1 MQQLCSSKFEQEL
14 TEQEFHLLQQ
24 QIDRYNSSCQSFE
37 SSTICKSILLDS
49 IQDSN
54 IRQQLLGQY
63 QDIAQQSKM
72 NMLTLFKESAKIQM
86 DESKNKFEMA
96 MKQTWYDRHL
106 SSENDKIP
114 LAIINLIEQRYKKIS
129 ERIQCVYKFK
139 TETILSI
146 PISLL
151 DKIYVIVSTMNVN
164 NTNDLDDHRVPRQ
177 RRRKQCHGN
186 RRDQRFRRKCRK
198 RHMNEK
204 TIKKLLNRRHQ
215 ATTTTTTNNN
225 NNNNNNMEIVNS
237 NQRST
242 ILNDTSKSTMINDNK
257 RKRDVLSQKQK
268 LNQIMIK
275 STSQLL
281 IDPPLSKKMKKD
293 SNRVNGTY
301 RQPMYLKRLPLTFF
315 PILSKKLNY
324 TLKKKNERRI
334 FYARLDLLDQQYCLE
349 VDQHLWQSY
358 LDIGLRKQIWPDQL
372 YTMANANDF
381 NLCQEYLINYIN
393 DIKQQLHQCQMEL
406 TKLYQ
411 SRPIATLSMN
421 EVDRCLKEFVVCQR
435 KYLSIRNNNQLVNF
449 QDDLSEKEL
458 FTLVSAYS
466 LTTNQNE
473 HMHQLITIREQQV
486 KLWEQL
492 LMLRMRIL
500 DKFLPEHFDDLEHF
514 IAPNIYSP
522 VISNTIAIQFK
533 NKRYKII
540 QEAKRSWLNIIL
552 HAYEIKIQ
560 EYDRQYQYELIQLKS
575 QLLNSMTLNGES
587 IVSSYRKI
595 LLQNRQRS
603 LSSTKSIIGV
613 CPEPYLDLMSNPFNT
628 NEWNH
633 LSLGPSCIRL
643 NQSAIRPRHQQE
655 IQIKKEYSDINQKV
669 VQYLTS
675 PPRNIPSRAMILKT
689 YSDDL
694 LNYFNHAYFAP
705 QPYKDQTQALTQAI
719 ASLSIRRKIKK
730 FNLILRVTDK
740 SHNFYIGSAIEFEKE
755 IQTFFQDT
763 NAFVVLKENPFDE
776 ILNKVIQLLN
786 RLIGKKLI
794 LQWQSKKMMPNRTK
808 SIGIPVRPIENTIG
822 APTTNISDFLD
833 EIIRLI
839 FDSKCGSTSIIDG
852 ASLLEELYKYT
863 KKGLFK
869 VSTLFCTFDI
879 RNLYTMLPQE
889 EALDILIEFLQ
900 VHGYTK
906 VKGIS
911 LDTIRILAFIVLRE
925 NVCVYNNKIYKQT
938 LGGAMGSSFA
948 LTLANIFMW
957 KWQKE
962 FVRRQDISGEFYGRY
977 IDDIFMTWNK
987 SENELR
993 NLLDTA
999 NSWHPNIKLEYKV
1012 SKSLPFL
1019 DVLLTNSN
1027 GILLTSVYHKPAA
1040 EPYVVPF
1047 SSDHPRHVFNNVVQT
1062 SLARAVR
1069 YCSTL
1074 EAFNHEQRYI
1084 QLALLYNGYPS
1095 TFIDRE
1101 FQKFFFGYISST
1113 SFLPIID
1120 DEKQFLK
1127 MHRKLLDQP
1136 TLSQSQAA
1144 FSAAMAD
1151 IDNDQ
1156 TDETVNESK
1165 ESKNYND
1172 ESKQHCNDK
1181 LIIHYTHEK
1190 RIHSFKKQMHR
1201 IYEHVFNNTPVSHV
1215 KMIVG
1220 NRNRQDA
1227 KRELIRKRPKQS
1239 LLQNKPIK
1247 RRRKKT
1253 KKIIKIKKP
1262 SMDQQQQQT

>member
-1 MQQLCSSKFEQEL
+1 
-14 TEQEFHLLQQ
+14 
-24 QIDRYNSSCQSFE
+24 
-37 SSTICKSILLDS
+37 
-49 IQDSN
+49 
-54 IRQQLLGQY
+54 
-63 QDIAQQSKM
+63 
-72 NMLTLFKESAKIQM
+72 
-86 DESKNKFEMA
+86 
-96 MKQTWYDRHL
+96 
-106 SSENDKIP
+106 
-114 LAIINLIEQRYKKIS
+114 
-129 ERIQCVYKFK
+129 
-139 TETILSI
+139 
-146 PISLL
+146 
-151 DKIYVIVSTMNVN
+151 
-164 NTNDLDDHRVPRQ
+164 
-177 RRRKQCHGN
+177 
-186 RRDQRFRRKCRK
+186 
-198 RHMNEK
+198 
-204 TIKKLLNRRHQ
+204 
-215 ATTTTTTNNN
+215 
-225 NNNNNNMEIVNS
+225 
-237 NQRST
+237 
-242 ILNDTSKSTMINDNK
+242 
-257 RKRDVLSQKQK
+257 
-268 LNQIMIK
+268 
-275 STSQLL
+275 
-281 IDPPLSKKMKKD
+281 
-293 SNRVNGTY
+293 
-301 RQPMYLKRLPLTFF
+301 
-315 PILSKKLNY
+315 
-324 TLKKKNERRI
+324 
-334 FYARLDLLDQQYCLE
+334 
-349 VDQHLWQSY
+349 
-358 LDIGLRKQIWPDQL
+358 
-372 YTMANANDF
+372 
-381 NLCQEYLINYIN
+381 
-393 DIKQQLHQCQMEL
+393 
-406 TKLYQ
+406 
-411 SRPIATLSMN
+411 
-421 EVDRCLKEFVVCQR
+421 
-435 KYLSIRNNNQLVNF
+435 
-449 QDDLSEKEL
+449 
-458 FTLVSAYS
+458 
-466 LTTNQNE
+466 
-473 HMHQLITIREQQV
+473 
-486 KLWEQL
+486 
-492 LMLRMRIL
+492 
-500 DKFLPEHFDDLEHF
+500 
-514 IAPNIYSP
+514 
-522 VISNTIAIQFK
+522 
-533 NKRYKII
+533 
-540 QEAKRSWLNIIL
+540 
-552 HAYEIKIQ
+552 
-560 EYDRQYQYELIQLKS
+560 
-575 QLLNSMTLNGES
+575 
-587 IVSSYRKI
+587 
-595 LLQNRQRS
+595 
-603 LSSTKSIIGV
+603 
-613 CPEPYLDLMSNPFNT
+613 MSNPFNT

-740 SHNFYIGSAIEFEKE
+740 SHNFYIGSAIQFEKE

-763 NAFVVLKENPFDE
+763 NAFV
-776 ILNKVIQLLN
+776 
-786 RLIGKKLI
+786 
-794 LQWQSKKMMPNRTK
+794 
-808 SIGIPVRPIENTIG
+808 IGIPVRPIENTIG

-833 EIIRLI
+833 EIIRPI

-852 ASLLEELYKYT
+852 ASLLKELYKYI

-911 LDTIRILAFIVLRE
+911 LDTIRILASIVLRE

-938 LGGAMGSSFA
+938 LGGAMGSSFT

-993 NLLDTA
+993 KLLDAA
-999 NSWHPNIKLEYKV
+999 NSWHPNIKLEYKI

-1047 SSDHPRHVFNNVVQT
+1047 ISDHPRHVFINVIQT

-1084 QLALLYNGYPS
+1084 QLTLLYNGYPS
-1095 TFIDRE
+1095 TFMDRE
-1101 FQKFFFGYISST
+1101 FLKFFFGYISST

-1144 FSAAMAD
+1144 LSAAMAD

-1172 ESKQHCNDK
+1172 KSKQHRNDK

-1190 RIHSFKKQMHR
+1190 RIHSFKKEMHR

-1253 KKIIKIKKP
+1253 KRLSKSKT
-1262 SMDQQQQQT
+1262 SMEQQH

>member
-1 MQQLCSSKFEQEL
+1 
-14 TEQEFHLLQQ
+14 
-24 QIDRYNSSCQSFE
+24 
-37 SSTICKSILLDS
+37 
-49 IQDSN
+49 
-54 IRQQLLGQY
+54 
-63 QDIAQQSKM
+63 
-72 NMLTLFKESAKIQM
+72 
-86 DESKNKFEMA
+86 
-96 MKQTWYDRHL
+96 
-106 SSENDKIP
+106 
-114 LAIINLIEQRYKKIS
+114 
-129 ERIQCVYKFK
+129 
-139 TETILSI
+139 
-146 PISLL
+146 
-151 DKIYVIVSTMNVN
+151 
-164 NTNDLDDHRVPRQ
+164 
-177 RRRKQCHGN
+177 
-186 RRDQRFRRKCRK
+186 
-198 RHMNEK
+198 
-204 TIKKLLNRRHQ
+204 
-215 ATTTTTTNNN
+215 
-225 NNNNNNMEIVNS
+225 
-237 NQRST
+237 
-242 ILNDTSKSTMINDNK
+242 
-257 RKRDVLSQKQK
+257 
-268 LNQIMIK
+268 
-275 STSQLL
+275 
-281 IDPPLSKKMKKD
+281 
-293 SNRVNGTY
+293 
-301 RQPMYLKRLPLTFF
+301 
-315 PILSKKLNY
+315 
-324 TLKKKNERRI
+324 
-334 FYARLDLLDQQYCLE
+334 
-349 VDQHLWQSY
+349 
-358 LDIGLRKQIWPDQL
+358 
-372 YTMANANDF
+372 
-381 NLCQEYLINYIN
+381 
-393 DIKQQLHQCQMEL
+393 
-406 TKLYQ
+406 
-411 SRPIATLSMN
+411 
-421 EVDRCLKEFVVCQR
+421 
-435 KYLSIRNNNQLVNF
+435 
-449 QDDLSEKEL
+449 
-458 FTLVSAYS
+458 
-466 LTTNQNE
+466 
-473 HMHQLITIREQQV
+473 MHKLITIREQQV
-486 KLWEQL
+486 KIWEQL

-500 DKFLPEHFDDLEHF
+500 DKFLPQHFDDLEHF

-522 VISNTIAIQFK
+522 VIT
-533 NKRYKII
+533 
-540 QEAKRSWLNIIL
+540 KRSWLNVIL

-575 QLLNSMTLNGES
+575 QLLKSMTLNGES
-587 IVSSYRKI
+587 MFHHLNEYANSRTKKLKMDIHHRVSSYRKI

-603 LSSTKSIIGV
+603 LSSTKNIIGV

-669 VQYLTS
+669 V
-675 PPRNIPSRAMILKT
+675 
-689 YSDDL
+689 
-694 LNYFNHAYFAP
+694 
-705 QPYKDQTQALTQAI
+705 
-719 ASLSIRRKIKK
+719 
-730 FNLILRVTDK
+730 
-740 SHNFYIGSAIEFEKE
+740 
-755 IQTFFQDT
+755 
-763 NAFVVLKENPFDE
+763 VLKENPFDE
-776 ILNKVIQLLN
+776 IL
-786 RLIGKKLI
+786 
-794 LQWQSKKMMPNRTK
+794 TK
-808 SIGIPVRPIENTIG
+808 IGIPVRPIENTIG

-852 ASLLEELYKYT
+852 ASLLKELYKYT

-911 LDTIRILAFIVLRE
+911 LDTIRILASIVLRE

-1136 TLSQSQAA
+1136 TLGQSQAA

-1172 ESKQHCNDK
+1172 KPKQHCNDK

-1253 KKIIKIKKP
+1253 KKLSK
-1262 SMDQQQQQT
+1262 

>member
-1 MQQLCSSKFEQEL
+1 
-14 TEQEFHLLQQ
+14 
-24 QIDRYNSSCQSFE
+24 
-37 SSTICKSILLDS
+37 
-49 IQDSN
+49 
-54 IRQQLLGQY
+54 
-63 QDIAQQSKM
+63 
-72 NMLTLFKESAKIQM
+72 
-86 DESKNKFEMA
+86 
-96 MKQTWYDRHL
+96 
-106 SSENDKIP
+106 
-114 LAIINLIEQRYKKIS
+114 
-129 ERIQCVYKFK
+129 
-139 TETILSI
+139 
-146 PISLL
+146 
-151 DKIYVIVSTMNVN
+151 
-164 NTNDLDDHRVPRQ
+164 
-177 RRRKQCHGN
+177 
-186 RRDQRFRRKCRK
+186 
-198 RHMNEK
+198 
-204 TIKKLLNRRHQ
+204 
-215 ATTTTTTNNN
+215 
-225 NNNNNNMEIVNS
+225 
-237 NQRST
+237 
-242 ILNDTSKSTMINDNK
+242 
-257 RKRDVLSQKQK
+257 
-268 LNQIMIK
+268 
-275 STSQLL
+275 
-281 IDPPLSKKMKKD
+281 
-293 SNRVNGTY
+293 
-301 RQPMYLKRLPLTFF
+301 
-315 PILSKKLNY
+315 
-324 TLKKKNERRI
+324 
-334 FYARLDLLDQQYCLE
+334 
-349 VDQHLWQSY
+349 
-358 LDIGLRKQIWPDQL
+358 
-372 YTMANANDF
+372 
-381 NLCQEYLINYIN
+381 
-393 DIKQQLHQCQMEL
+393 
-406 TKLYQ
+406 
-411 SRPIATLSMN
+411 
-421 EVDRCLKEFVVCQR
+421 
-435 KYLSIRNNNQLVNF
+435 
-449 QDDLSEKEL
+449 
-458 FTLVSAYS
+458 
-466 LTTNQNE
+466 
-473 HMHQLITIREQQV
+473 
-486 KLWEQL
+486 
-492 LMLRMRIL
+492 
-500 DKFLPEHFDDLEHF
+500 
-514 IAPNIYSP
+514 
-522 VISNTIAIQFK
+522 
-533 NKRYKII
+533 
-540 QEAKRSWLNIIL
+540 
-552 HAYEIKIQ
+552 
-560 EYDRQYQYELIQLKS
+560 
-575 QLLNSMTLNGES
+575 
-587 IVSSYRKI
+587 
-595 LLQNRQRS
+595 
-603 LSSTKSIIGV
+603 
-613 CPEPYLDLMSNPFNT
+613 
-628 NEWNH
+628 
-633 LSLGPSCIRL
+633 
-643 NQSAIRPRHQQE
+643 
-655 IQIKKEYSDINQKV
+655 
-669 VQYLTS
+669 
-675 PPRNIPSRAMILKT
+675 
-689 YSDDL
+689 
-694 LNYFNHAYFAP
+694 
-705 QPYKDQTQALTQAI
+705 
-719 ASLSIRRKIKK
+719 
-730 FNLILRVTDK
+730 
-740 SHNFYIGSAIEFEKE
+740 
-755 IQTFFQDT
+755 
-763 NAFVVLKENPFDE
+763 
-776 ILNKVIQLLN
+776 
-786 RLIGKKLI
+786 
-794 LQWQSKKMMPNRTK
+794 
-808 SIGIPVRPIENTIG
+808 IGIPVRPIENTIG